1 MWEPTPRNPR
11 ASRTPRRW
19 LGAGERGCH
28 NAAVPSEG
36 ELVLRLLLAAGLAA
50 ALGVERE
57 LHEQPAGFRT
67 HMLVGVGAALFAVI
81 SAFGFQAIAGLGPS
95 HEVRADVTRV
105 ASQIVVGIGFLGGG
119 AIIKYGATVRGLT
132 TAASLWVTAAVGTAA
147 GIGML
152 AIATATT
159 GIALLAL
166 AAFRP
171 IRVAIRRLGGGHV
184 EFTVESDHEFRLG
197 DVTLALRTAGIRV
210 THFEL
215 IEDQPD
221 ARSWVLVVQLPRGK
235 GPEDVVSRFETDPH
249 VRHVDWT
256 R

>member
-1 MWEPTPRNPR
+1 MR
-11 ASRTPRRW
+11 
-19 LGAGERGCH
+19 
-28 NAAVPSEG
+28 AVPSEG
-36 ELVLRLLLAAGLAA
+36 ELVLRLLLAAGLAG

-81 SAFGFQAIAGLGPS
+81 SAFGFQAIAGAGP
-95 HEVRADVTRV
+95 EREIRADVTRV

-152 AIATATT
+152 AIASETT

-166 AAFRP
+166 AALRP
-171 IRVAIRRLGGGHV
+171 IRAAIRRFAGGHV
-184 EFTVESDHEFRLG
+184 EFILQTDPQFRVG
-197 DVTLALRTAGIRV
+197 DATLALRSHGVRV

-221 ARSWVLVVQLPRGK
+221 ARSWVVVAQLPK
-235 GPEDVVSRFETDPH
+235 GVGPPEVLAMFQADRH
-249 VRHVDWT
+249 VRHVDWS

>member
-1 MWEPTPRNPR
+1 MWWAESGIEGGWHT
-11 ASRTPRRW
+11 T
-19 LGAGERGCH
+19 
-28 NAAVPSEG
+28 AVPSEG
-36 ELVLRLLLAAGLAA
+36 ELVLRLLLAAGLAG

-95 HEVRADVTRV
+95 HEIRADVTRV

-152 AIATATT
+152 AIASATT

-166 AAFRP
+166 AALRP
-171 IRVAIRRLGGGHV
+171 IRVAIRRYAGGHV
-184 EFTVESDHEFRLG
+184 EFVLETDPDFRVG
-197 DVTLALRTAGIRV
+197 DATLALRRQGVRV
-210 THFEL
+210 THFEVL
-215 IEDQPD
+215 EDQAD
-221 ARSWVLVVQLPRGK
+221 ARSWVLVARLPK
-235 GPEDVVSRFETDPH
+235 GVGPTEVLAMLQGDPH
-249 VRHVDWT
+249 VRHVDWSG
-256 R
+256 